1 MSIKVYYTS
10 VSSSKEIKKW
20 QQQIFDIL
28 SSKKIKHE
36 AVDIAQDVK
45 VKDLMRDLVGDPTA
59 LAPQIFNGDNYCG
72 DYKAFENAIEEEA
85 LESFL
90 KI

>member
-1 MSIKVYYTS
+1 MSIIVYYTS

-20 QQQIFDIL
+20 QQQIFNVL

-36 AVDIAQDVK
+36 AVDIAQDAT
-45 VKDLMRDLVGDPTA
+45 VKDLMRKLVGDQTA
-59 LAPQIFNGDNYCG
+59 LPPQIFNGDNYCG

-85 LESFL
+85 VESFL

>member
-1 MSIKVYYTS
+1 MLIKVYYSS
-10 VSSSKEIKKW
+10 VSSCQKMKKH
-20 QQQIFDIL
+20 QQHIFNVL
-28 SSKKIKHE
+28 SSKKIKFD
-36 AVDIAQDVK
+36 AVDIAQDCA
-45 VKDLMRDLVGDPTA
+45 VKDLMRKLVGDQTA
-59 LAPQIFNGDNYCG
+59 LPPQIVNGDNYCG